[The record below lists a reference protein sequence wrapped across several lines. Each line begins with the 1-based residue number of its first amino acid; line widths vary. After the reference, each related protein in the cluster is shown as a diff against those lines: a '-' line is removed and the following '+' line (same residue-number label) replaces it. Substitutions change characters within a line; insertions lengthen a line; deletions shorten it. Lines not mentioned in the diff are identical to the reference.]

1 MGSAGSGFLAFLR
14 TRMRRD
20 SLATLPAIDTPRL
33 CIAPLAPDDAAALQR
48 LTDDPAITG
57 AVDFLPERF
66 GIDDARGLI
75 GSGKRGRDV
84 FLGVRE
90 RGEATLVGVVGTH
103 LRALEAIEIGYWIA
117 GSARGRGYAGEAV
130 GAVVRILAR
139 DHPRRLVV
147 AECRPDNV
155 ASWSL
160 LRKLGFQD
168 TGDEGH
174 RPGRRL
180 MVWRRRP

>member
-1 MGSAGSGFLAFLR
+1 MGFVGSGLFAFLR
-14 TRMRRD
+14 NGMRRD
-20 SLATLPAIDTPRL
+20 SLATLPAIETARL
-33 CIAPLAPDDAAALQR
+33 RIAPLTPDDAPALQR
-48 LTDDPAITG
+48 LSDDPAITG

-66 GIDDARGLI
+66 GLDDARGLI
-75 GSGKRGRDV
+75 GSARRGRDV

-90 RGEATLVGVVGTH
+90 RGEAALVGVVGTH

-130 GAVVRILAR
+130 GAVVGLLTR

-160 LRKLGFQD
+160 LRKLGFPFKD
-168 TGDEGH
+168 DEGH